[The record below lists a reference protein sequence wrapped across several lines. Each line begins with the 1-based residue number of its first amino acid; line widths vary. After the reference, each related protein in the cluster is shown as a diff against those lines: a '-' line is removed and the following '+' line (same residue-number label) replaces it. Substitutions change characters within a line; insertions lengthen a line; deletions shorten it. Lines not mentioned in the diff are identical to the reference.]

1 VRIHAPEGGQSFLD
15 YQPELFGAFNRLYGR
30 LWTDGSLDQ
39 PTKETARLRNA
50 RVVDCKL

>member
-1 VRIHAPEGGQSFLD
+1 VRIRPPEGGRSFLD
-15 YQPELFGAFNRLYGR
+15 HQPQLYDAFNRLYGR
-30 LWTDGSLDQ
+30 LWTDGHVDQ